1 MTELK
6 QKKCVPCEGGVKPFG
21 KDEIESHLKMIS
33 SGWQVIDSKR
43 LKKEIPVKDFNE
55 SMEIA
60 GKIAVIAEEEQH
72 HPDLVIHYS
81 SIEIEFTTHA
91 IDGLSENDFIMAA
104 KVDDI

>member
-6 QKKCVPCEGGVKPFG
+6 QKKCVPCEGGVRPFG
-21 KDEIESHLKMIS
+21 SDEIESHLKMIS
-33 SGWQVIDSKR
+33 SGWQVIENKKLR
-43 LKKEIPVKDFNE
+43 KEIPVKDFNE
-55 SMEIA
+55 SMKIA

-72 HPDLVIHYS
+72 HPDLGIHYS

-104 KVDDI
+104 KIDEI